1 MSSNPGVYALMVGSG
16 VSRGA
21 GILTG
26 WEIVL
31 DLVRKL
37 ATMRGESG
45 DPLTWY
51 RDTFHKD
58 PDYSSLLKAL
68 CQTPSERRNLLR
80 SYFEPTLEE
89 KDQGIKVPG
98 PAHKAVADLVSVG
111 LTKVIITTNFD
122 RLIENALEDRGIV
135 PQVIS
140 NDSSVRGSLPLIH
153 ADCTVVKVNGDYI
166 DTRIRN
172 TRRELSRCSATRKR
186 SRSCCSPHSRVRKTC
201 RAWVIGGVSRTR
213 VKTREPWSVLKMAGW
228 PKVVVGEA
236 ARHRGC

>member
-172 TRRELSRCSATRKR
+172 TRRELSKYPKALKELLQ
-186 SRSCCSPHSRVRKTC
+186 
-201 RAWVIGGVSRTR
+201 RTLDEFGL
-213 VKTREPWSVLKMAGW
+213 VVCGWS
-228 PKVVVGEA
+228 GEW
-236 ARHRGC
+236 